1 MNAIAKTE
9 IVDIAFPAERQRLP
23 YYPQFEALG
32 IDNASWKVLADSI
45 FPQAKNADSILMAA
59 RYCRARNLDILKKPV
74 HIVPVWSS
82 AANNGKGGMID
93 SIWPS
98 IAELRTTAARTGSYA
113 GKDETDFGPLVKQK
127 LGNIEVEFPEWAQ
140 VTVYRIVQGV
150 RCPFVGPK
158 CYWLEYYATEKRD
171 KKEPNERWLRARHGQ
186 LEKCAEAGALRAAF
200 PEEIGNDYAAEE
212 MEGQAIIDVEAST
225 APAKRVPPPAP
236 TREAPPAPK
245 PTASE
250 PEKPV
255 EDKKAPAAPEKPTEP
270 AKAAPAAPQKPP
282 KPVAYAQNSTAVL
295 ERFDARCAEAKDG
308 DELNEAWTQM
318 IDGITDDM
326 AQPDYEQAAAIYRK
340 HERRF
345 EP

>member
-1 MNAIAKTE
+1 MNAIVKAE
-9 IVDIAFPAERQRLP
+9 IVTDIAFPDASLRLP
-23 YYPQFEALG
+23 YHDQFATLG
-32 IDNASWKVLADSI
+32 IDNVRWKVLIDSI
-45 FPQAKNADSILMAA
+45 FPQATSVDSILMALT
-59 RYCRARNLDILKKPV
+59 YCRARNLDIFKKPV
-74 HIVPVWSS
+74 HIVPIYSS
-82 AANNGKGGMID
+82 AKKSMID

-113 GKDETDFGPLVKQK
+113 GKDETDFGPIVKHK
-127 LGNIEVEFPEWAQ
+127 LGNAEVEFPEWAQ

-171 KKEPNERWLRARHGQ
+171 KKEPNDRWLRARHGQ

-212 MEGQAIIDVEAST
+212 MEGQAIIEVETST

-236 TREAPPAPK
+236 SREPPSAPK
-245 PTASE
+245 PPASASE
-250 PEKPV
+250 KPAD
-255 EDKKAPAAPEKPTEP
+255 EKKAPPAPEKPTEP
-270 AKAAPAAPQKPP
+270 AKTAPTAPQELP
-282 KPVAYAQNSTAVL
+282 KPVAYAQNSTAFL

-318 IDGITDDM
+318 IDGIADDM

-340 HERRF
+340 HEGRLA
-345 EP
+345 P